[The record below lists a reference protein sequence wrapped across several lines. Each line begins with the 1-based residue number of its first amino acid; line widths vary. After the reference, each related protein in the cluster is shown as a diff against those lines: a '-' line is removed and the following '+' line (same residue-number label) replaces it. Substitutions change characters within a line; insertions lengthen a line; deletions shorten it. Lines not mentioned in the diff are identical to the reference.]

1 MRTIEVTVYSA
12 VQLTERVDRVVL
24 AIENIFPGL
33 IMDIRTDRID
43 AYDGPQSLRRL
54 HRLLRSQEI
63 LDAARS
69 VLERGRSC
77 NIIHFQLSK
86 QAAYMGMVSFPPQE
100 ESLGSLHIQI
110 QATDPERVIDWL
122 APVTENGV
130 AVKEIDLFEGTSD
143 SASNS
148 SAIDSPL
155 DGASNGAM
163 EEDV

>member
-69 VLERGRSC
+69 VLERGQSG

-100 ESLGSLHIQI
+100 EPLGSLHIQI

-130 AVKEIDLFEGTSD
+130 AVEEIDLFEGTSD
-143 SASNS
+143 SVSNS
-148 SAIDSPL
+148 TSY
-155 DGASNGAM
+155 GAV

>member
-12 VQLTERVDRVVL
+12 VQPTERVDRVVL

-33 IMDIRTDRID
+33 IMDIRTDRIN
-43 AYDGPQSLRRL
+43 AYNGPQSLIRL
-54 HRLLRSQEI
+54 QRLLRSQKI

-69 VLERGRSC
+69 VLQGGIRG
-77 NIIHFQLSK
+77 NVIQFQLSK

-100 ESLGSLHIQI
+100 EPLGSLHIQVL
-110 QATDPERVIDWL
+110 ATEGERIIDWL

-130 AVKEIDLFEGTSD
+130 AVEEIDLFEG
-143 SASNS
+143 
-148 SAIDSPL
+148 
-155 DGASNGAM
+155 GM